1 MNIMKQLLSML
12 LCLLPAYL
20 FSQDMTSRVAL
31 SKGDKITINSTMNS
45 TNSQSMMGG
54 EPMEMKSDMKSTT
67 VLEVMEVKDTFYV
80 LKQVLTKM
88 TMNFDGFG
96 QKMTYDS
103 ESKEKQDNPFV
114 NQLAEK
120 IGKPDSLKLAMNG
133 KLIADPKP
141 EKEEKGEG
149 RRGGGRG
156 MMRMMNA
163 GASAENAF
171 LIIPKDAIEKGSW
184 EELSEKDGLTTRK
197 KYTLGGVM
205 GNMATVTVQSQT
217 KGDIEMNRGGM
228 AMTSKV
234 NTLSEEMYMVDISTG
249 RVQMHSA
256 TITNNSKTLMN
267 GNESPSTGKTT
278 ITSSFE

>member
-1 MNIMKQLLSML
+1 MKKINILLAFI
-12 LCLLPAYL
+12 CV
-20 FSQDMTSRVAL
+20 FSLSNAQEMTSRVVL
-31 SKGDKITINSTMNS
+31 SKGEKITINSTMNS

-103 ESKEKQDNPFV
+103 ESKEKQDNPFIT
-114 NQLAEK
+114 QLAEK
-120 IGKPDSLKLAMNG
+120 IGKPDTIQLAMNG
-133 KLIADPKP
+133 KLIEESKP
-141 EKEEKGEG
+141 AKEGKGEG
-149 RRGGGRG
+149 KRGGGRG
-156 MMRMMNA
+156 MMRMMNS
-163 GASAENAF
+163 GGSAENAF

-184 EELSEKDGLTTRK
+184 EEMSEKDGLTTRK
-197 KYTLGGVM
+197 KFTLGGVM

-217 KGDIEMNRGGM
+217 KGDIDMNRGGM
-228 AMTSKV
+228 AMTSKI

-278 ITSSFE
+278 VTSSFE

>member
-171 LIIPKDAIEKGSW
+171 LIIPKDAIQKGSW